1 MAFYLGSQRISGLV
15 TEYSTTAIPTND
27 ATATAA
33 ADILQ
38 GKTAYVQGNKI
49 VGTLGISSIYISES
63 DVEPDNSVG
72 NNGDIYVIT
81 GV

>member
-15 TEYSTTAIPTND
+15 TEYSTTAISTND
-27 ATATAA
+27 ATATT

-63 DVEPDNSVG
+63 DIEPDNSVG

-81 GV
+81 GA

>member
-15 TEYSTTAIPTND
+15 TEYSTTAISTND
-27 ATATAA
+27 ATATA

-63 DVEPDNSVG
+63 DAEPDNSVG

-81 GV
+81 GA

>member
-33 ADILQ
+33 YILQ

-63 DVEPDNSVG
+63 DAEPDNSIG
-72 NNGDIYVIT
+72 NNGDIYVIA
-81 GV
+81 GA

>member
-15 TEYSTTAIPTND
+15 TEYSTTTTSTNE
-27 ATATAA
+27 ATATA

-81 GV
+81 GA

>member
-15 TEYSTTAIPTND
+15 TEYSTTAISTND
-27 ATATAA
+27 ATATA

-63 DVEPDNSVG
+63 DAEPDNSIG
-72 NNGDIYVIT
+72 NNGDIYVIA
-81 GV
+81 GA

>member
-1 MAFYLGSQRISGLV
+1 MALYLGTQKISGLV
-15 TEYSTTAIPTND
+15 TEYSTTTTSTND
-27 ATATAA
+27 ATATA

-38 GKTAYVQGNKI
+38 GKTAYAQGNKI

-63 DVEPDNSVG
+63 DAEPDNSVG

-81 GV
+81 GA

>member
-15 TEYSTTAIPTND
+15 TEYSTTTISTDD
-27 ATATAA
+27 ATATA

-63 DVEPDNSVG
+63 DAEPDNSIG
-72 NNGDIYVIT
+72 NNGDIYVIA
-81 GV
+81 GA

>member
-15 TEYSTTAIPTND
+15 TEYSTTTISTDD
-27 ATATAA
+27 ATATA

-63 DVEPDNSVG
+63 DAEPDNSVG
-72 NNGDIYVIT
+72 NNGDIYVIA
-81 GV
+81 GA